1 MARASASASA
11 CAHPWVN
18 PLVFR
23 VGRDRANVI
32 VLRAQEGSNIDLSRV
47 IIN

>member
-1 MARASASASA
+1 MACVSV

-18 PLVFR
+18 QLVFR
-23 VGRDRANVI
+23 VRRDRPNVI
-32 VLRAQEGSNIDLSRV
+32 VLRAQKGSNIDLSRL